1 MIRKQTRSQDFSQKK
16 STVFDTCCRGGHLY
30 LPGMQGR
37 TQEFA
42 STAPGRT
49 GKIFLLKFLMKQVV
63 IVDNEPDLLLSIR
76 AGFEKN
82 DRFHLMTAENGMEAL
97 DILENNIIDLVVTD
111 LRMPEMDGVELL
123 AAMSQSFPEIP
134 SIVMTAFGTSGLEQ
148 QLKKA
153 GTLNLLEKPLDIETL
168 DQAINNA
175 LDFYHNHSQEPELEI
190 FLQLVAMEK
199 KTVHLKVFHPNNR
212 SGSFFFR
219 KGYLIDAEQG
229 ALTGDEA
236 VLEMLEWRKIKLSMK
251 EYRPSELSSGKQSQ
265 LTPLLFGMPYHQEQY
280 GDVSPLDKVRQEF
293 TRLQKKK

>member
-1 MIRKQTRSQDFSQKK
+1 
-16 STVFDTCCRGGHLY
+16 
-30 LPGMQGR
+30 
-37 TQEFA
+37 
-42 STAPGRT
+42 
-49 GKIFLLKFLMKQVV
+49 
-63 IVDNEPDLLLSIR
+63 
-76 AGFEKN
+76 
-82 DRFHLMTAENGMEAL
+82 MTAENGMEAL